1 MNRFLPNKEFI
12 FLIEGRVQN
21 ENFKG
26 DLNREK
32 RAGPECL

>member
-26 DLNREK
+26 DLSREK
-32 RAGPECL
+32 HAGP